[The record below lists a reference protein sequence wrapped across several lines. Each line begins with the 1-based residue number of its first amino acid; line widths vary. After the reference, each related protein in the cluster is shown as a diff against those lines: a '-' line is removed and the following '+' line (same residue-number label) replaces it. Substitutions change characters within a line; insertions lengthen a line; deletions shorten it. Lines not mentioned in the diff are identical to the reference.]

1 MIRTYQ
7 WKFTCSLSV
16 KGHPQ
21 GLLEKTSSGINYN
34 NVNKGSSRKIQH
46 LWNLLLRNSL
56 NRNTQSVTT
65 YDIYFPNQMQPGCYC
80 MRRNSC
86 WIQGTQCKYSQS
98 LLDNFRMCYKDYQD
112 KHHEQELL
120 LTNSCVHTHF
130 RNRVAD

>member
-1 MIRTYQ
+1 MITTYLL
-7 WKFTCSLSV
+7 KFTFSQCENAAL
-16 KGHPQ
+16 KAYCKKQ
-21 GLLEKTSSGINYN
+21 NFGIDYD
-34 NVNKGSSRKIQH
+34 VNKGSSRKIQH
-46 LWNLLLRNSL
+46 LCNLLLRNSL